1 MVERYYLGVDGGG
14 SKCKASIADA
24 EGRVLGSAQSG
35 PANPFH
41 GVQQTL
47 HSIESAARG
56 ALRNAGLPDSTL
68 GDLVAGVGL
77 AGVNLP
83 SLYQVISEWP
93 HPFAQL
99 HLTTDLRIAC
109 LGAHQS
115 DEGAVIVT
123 GTGSCGFV
131 RIGGEERLVGGCGFP
146 YGDQGSGAWLG
157 LEAVK
162 SVLLASDEL
171 GPETQL
177 TDLIAGL
184 LEARGV
190 AIVERLSG
198 KPSSEYARLA
208 PLVFAAAETNDP
220 VALAIVQRGADYI
233 SAMARKLL
241 IHKPLRLSMI
251 GGLAERLEPWLDA
264 DVVGRLARPLGTPDA
279 GALRFAVQQSGLSE
293 GRVTY
298 VPSDR

>member
-1 MVERYYLGVDGGG
+1 MVERYFLGVDGGG
-14 SKCKASIADA
+14 SKCKASLADA
-24 EGRVLGSAQSG
+24 EGRVLGSALSG

-41 GVQQTL
+41 GIQQTL

-56 ALRNAGLPDSTL
+56 ALRNAGLPGSAL
-68 GDLVAGVGL
+68 GSLVAGVGL

-83 SLYQVISEWP
+83 SLYQIISEWS

-115 DEGAVIVT
+115 DEGAIIVT

-131 RIGGEERLVGGCGFP
+131 RAGGKEHLFGGHGFP
-146 YGDQGSGAWLG
+146 CGDQGSGAWMG
-157 LEAVK
+157 LEAIK

-171 GPETQL
+171 GPKTQL
-177 TDLIAGL
+177 TDVIADL

-190 AIVERLSG
+190 VIVERLSG
-198 KPSSEYARLA
+198 KPSSDYARLA
-208 PLVFAAAETNDP
+208 PLVFAAAEANDP
-220 VALAIVQRGADYI
+220 VALEIVQRGADYI

-241 IHKPLRLSMI
+241 AHKPSRLSMI
-251 GGLAERLEPWLDA
+251 GGLAERLEPWLDVG
-264 DVVGRLARPLGTPDA
+264 VVGKLARPLGTPDA
-279 GALRFAVQQSGLSE
+279 GALRFARQESALSE
-293 GRVTY
+293 GRVAHMAF
-298 VPSDR
+298 DR